1 MYYDDDI
8 LNVVTKNSKFIF
20 STFVLMRFL
29 LVFIC
34 CFQLFFV
41 QAQEI
46 ETAFVKKIA
55 LKADRFIG
63 VDSFENYYYIIGS
76 TFYKKTSTNT
86 YSYNNTRLGEIA
98 TVDLSNPLKIILFY
112 RDFNVM
118 VILDNRLNELTDSI
132 NFSIESFTKNVA
144 FVSVSSNNNIWLYS
158 LDDNILSLWNY
169 ETKKTIFNT
178 EPLSFYSKGF
188 EADKQIS
195 SYEFCWLVSDAE
207 ILQFNEYGS
216 FITSIKSATIE
227 KIQSYLDGYL
237 YLDTNEIYYRE
248 DTGTISEVLID
259 NLDHKITNFMAIK
272 NNLYFFDANVLYKYT
287 LLKK

>member
-1 MYYDDDI
+1 M
-8 LNVVTKNSKFIF
+8 
-20 STFVLMRFL
+20 MRVL
-29 LVFIC
+29 LVFIS
-34 CFQLFFV
+34 CFQLFFA

-46 ETAFVKKIA
+46 ETTLVKKIG

-63 VDSFENYYYIIGS
+63 VDSFENYYYIRGS
-76 TFYKKTSTNT
+76 TLYKKSPLKT
-86 YSYNNTRLGEIA
+86 YSYNNTQLGDIA

-178 EPLSFYSKGF
+178 QPLSFYKKGF
-188 EADKQIS
+188 EANKQIS
-195 SYEFCWLVSDAE
+195 TYEYCWLVSDAE
-207 ILQFNEYGS
+207 VLQFNEYGS
-216 FITSIKSATIE
+216 FISSIKSSTME
-227 KIQSYLDGYL
+227 KVQSYLDGYI
-237 YLDTNEIYYRE
+237 YLETKKIYYR
-248 DTGTISEVLID
+248 DGTGTINEVLID
-259 NLDHKITNFMAIK
+259 NLDHKITSFMAIK

>member
-1 MYYDDDI
+1 
-8 LNVVTKNSKFIF
+8 
-20 STFVLMRFL
+20 MRFL

-46 ETAFVKKIA
+46 ETVFNEKKS

-63 VDSFENYYYIIGS
+63 VDSFENYYYTIKN
-76 TFYKKTSTNT
+76 TLYKKTPTKT
-86 YSYNNTRLGEIA
+86 YAYNNAQLGTIT

-132 NFSIESFTKNVA
+132 NFSIEAFAKNVA

-169 ETKKTIFNT
+169 ETKKTIFST
-178 EPLSFYSKGF
+178 QSLSFYKKEF
-188 EADKQIS
+188 EANKQIS
-195 SYEFCWLVSDAE
+195 TYEYCWLVSDSDVL
-207 ILQFNEYGS
+207 IFNEYGS
-216 FITSIKSATIE
+216 FIRSLKSTTIE
-227 KIQSYLDGYL
+227 KIQPYLDGFL
-237 YLDTNEIYYRE
+237 YLDTTKIYYSDDKGNIR
-248 DTGTISEVLID
+248 EVLIG
-259 NLDHKITNFMAIK
+259 NPKHKIDNFMAIK

-287 LLKK
+287 VFKK

>member
-1 MYYDDDI
+1 
-8 LNVVTKNSKFIF
+8 
-20 STFVLMRFL
+20 MRFL

-34 CFQLFFV
+34 CFQLFFA

-46 ETAFVKKIA
+46 EATFVKKIA

-76 TFYKKTSTNT
+76 TFYKKTDTKT
-86 YSYNNTRLGEIA
+86 YSYNNTRLGDIT

-207 ILQFNEYGS
+207 VLQFNEYGS
-216 FITSIKSATIE
+216 FITSIKSGAIE

-237 YLDTNEIYYRE
+237 YLDTKKIYYRE
-248 DTGTISEVLID
+248 SSSTIGEVLID
-259 NLDHKITNFMAIK
+259 SLDHKITNFMAIK